1 MRMSAA
7 SSHRPASRPL
17 RARRRSLPVISSRR
31 SPAGGSSSATRGS
44 KANRCGTPIDHNKEV
59 RRQRGSPLN
68 PLRCRRDQPSG
79 HQLEAVMIIQLL
91 AMAFILAFSAI
102 VILGHV
108 LVVLTVFTPVPAG
121 KSQTADED
129 RLHQAELPRARIAA

>member
-1 MRMSAA
+1 
-7 SSHRPASRPL
+7 
-17 RARRRSLPVISSRR
+17 
-31 SPAGGSSSATRGS
+31 
-44 KANRCGTPIDHNKEV
+44 
-59 RRQRGSPLN
+59 
-68 PLRCRRDQPSG
+68 
-79 HQLEAVMIIQLL
+79 MIIQLL

-129 RLHQAELPRARIAA
+129 RLHQAELTRARIAA